1 MSDHTRRDRYIPQ
14 AGKLIR
20 DIETTHPGRPVRDGS
35 LVASAQRV
43 TAGTLNPRTQVGHG
57 RSPSPAADTGWQAD
71 AWDMYD
77 LVGELQFLVNNL
89 ANRTAQAR
97 LYVGRVGDDTTDDP
111 QRVPDQRIAGV
122 LTALADSPK
131 QLRQHVARLS
141 AGLRVAGEGWLAG
154 VPSAMMPRSLMTAT
168 SLDPR
173 DLDRPVKSS
182 GGIDG
187 GTDLGDIE
195 WRALSTDEVV
205 FPEEGRVTLRLGGG
219 EGETPTFSV
228 DDVLLIRVWR
238 PHPRRHHEPDSPVRS
253 LLPAL
258 RTLVGLDMRTAAQI
272 DSRLAGAGMLVVPAS
287 AQQSLRSAA
296 ALAQGIG
303 IDEVPEDQFT
313 QALMLAMLEP
323 IRDRS
328 NASALVPIVATVPDE
343 ATDRFSYMDF
353 SKPLDDGAPGMVD
366 QAIRRI
372 ALGMDCPPEL
382 LLGASCVDDQ
392 TEALTRRGWVLGS
405 ELQAGDEVLTLNHET
420 GISEWKPVQAMNR
433 YRVEDHDM
441 LRLEGKG
448 HSSLTT
454 MNHRWPVIDANTGE
468 RKFVLSEELN
478 TSHRIPTAAPTDP
491 QQAVYSDAF
500 VELVGW
506 FWTEGSYT
514 EGTPDRSTEAYTDS
528 LGRHYPNG
536 HPGRSGKWGQA
547 CIAQSSSKNPERVA
561 RIRAA
566 LETEFGQS
574 WGYES
579 MQTGEWGSDIV
590 RFNLSKHVYEVLAEA
605 GGKVPTFE
613 FVQSLTQA
621 QLELFI
627 DVSCQGDGWHY
638 RQGRLDIWQ
647 REREALE
654 AYALALTLSGRMV
667 TWTEYAGG
675 YVVSDWRG
683 KSTVRPIKANMHSVE
698 TYTGEVWC
706 PTVENGTWL
715 ARREGSVW
723 FTGNSMNHWG
733 AWLTGIDTVMQHIAP
748 NVELI
753 CDALTTQYLW
763 PVLTSAFGM
772 SQEEARRHVVWYEVE
787 HLIVRP
793 NRTGEAVD
801 LFDRG
806 IISAAAV
813 RREAGYEEQ
822 DAPDTP
828 PPAAAGVVRGVVGEP
843 GAPPTTVG
851 EPALAVGGGAYGMN
865 GDGTR

>member
-14 AGKLIR
+14 AGKLVR
-20 DIETTHPGRPVRDGS
+20 EVETTHPGRPVRDGS

-57 RSPSPAADTGWQAD
+57 RSPSPATDTGWQAD

-111 QRVPDQRIAGV
+111 RRVDDPRISGV

-131 QLRQHVARLS
+131 QLRQHLARLS
-141 AGLRVAGEGWLAG
+141 AGLRVAGEGWFAG

-173 DLDRPVKSS
+173 DLERPVKSS

-219 EGETPTFSV
+219 EGETPTFAV

-296 ALAQGIG
+296 ALAQGVG
-303 IDEVPEDQFT
+303 IDEVLEDQFT

-353 SKPLDDGAPGMVD
+353 SKPLDESAPVLVD
-366 QAIRRI
+366 QAIRRV

-382 LLGASCVDDQ
+382 LLGA
-392 TEALTRRGWVLGS
+392 G
-405 ELQAGDEVLTLNHET
+405 
-420 GISEWKPVQAMNR
+420 
-433 YRVEDHDM
+433 
-441 LRLEGKG
+441 
-448 HSSLTT
+448 
-454 MNHRWPVIDANTGE
+454 
-468 RKFVLSEELN
+468 
-478 TSHRIPTAAPTDP
+478 
-491 QQAVYSDAF
+491 
-500 VELVGW
+500 
-506 FWTEGSYT
+506 
-514 EGTPDRSTEAYTDS
+514 
-528 LGRHYPNG
+528 
-536 HPGRSGKWGQA
+536 
-547 CIAQSSSKNPERVA
+547 
-561 RIRAA
+561 
-566 LETEFGQS
+566 
-574 WGYES
+574 
-579 MQTGEWGSDIV
+579 
-590 RFNLSKHVYEVLAEA
+590 
-605 GGKVPTFE
+605 
-613 FVQSLTQA
+613 
-621 QLELFI
+621 
-627 DVSCQGDGWHY
+627 
-638 RQGRLDIWQ
+638 
-647 REREALE
+647 
-654 AYALALTLSGRMV
+654 
-667 TWTEYAGG
+667 
-675 YVVSDWRG
+675 
-683 KSTVRPIKANMHSVE
+683 
-698 TYTGEVWC
+698 
-706 PTVENGTWL
+706 
-715 ARREGSVW
+715 
-723 FTGNSMNHWG
+723 SMNHWG

-793 NRTGEAVD
+793 NRVGEAVD

-813 RREAGYEEQ
+813 RREAGYEEP
-822 DAPDTP
+822 DAPDAP
-828 PPAAAGVVRGVVGEP
+828 PP
-843 GAPPTTVG
+843 GAPAG
-851 EPALAVGGGAYGMN
+851 EGGADGGGAPPSTVGGPLLAAGGGIYGRN
-865 GDGTR
+865 GETRCLK